1 MYVYVYICIQ
11 VPLQD
16 VSLAPEVVVVL
27 DHHTHIFIWSGS
39 KVYAASACTHTN
51 TPHQPTTSILPYNTL
66 LLPALNPSAATR
78 L

>member
-1 MYVYVYICIQ
+1 MIYICVQ

-39 KVYAASACTHTN
+39 KVYAASACTHTH
-51 TPHQPTTSILPYNTL
+51 THTHRISMHTHTHTASAHHLYPTI
-66 LLPALNPSAATR
+66 
-78 L
+78 